1 MGGGC
6 TGSWR
11 DIDMEKITK
20 IIVYTSFLEPKTILS
35 SSECPEHCVEV
46 LWREPGTAQWT
57 SILAD
62 VDISD
67 VVGEQKS
74 GSGRFRGRHFGVGVE
89 VGFLTS
95 GFFGFGYFPLGE
107 SGFGVFKFL

>member
-1 MGGGC
+1 MGRFGQ
-6 TGSWR
+6 
-11 DIDMEKITK
+11 ILI
-20 IIVYTSFLEPKTILS
+20 FLLFSGFFLIL
-35 SSECPEHCVEV
+35 
-46 LWREPGTAQWT
+46 T
-57 SILAD
+57 
-62 VDISD
+62 SD

-74 GSGRFRGRHFGVGVE
+74 GSGRVWGRHFGVGVE